1 MPRRER
7 LSGQG
12 NQAVGVRAKTMSRSV
27 GRFCWAKGIVLALC
41 VLGLAPTA
49 VEAASLGYR
58 NDLNVPIVIQ
68 TVVVVNNQLRKGKPL
83 ILLPGEVSL
92 DPVTPMGARRI
103 IINGARRP
111 NPLLFQDDITVKDDV
126 FYSVQFDAKTG
137 KVKLMPTE
145 LPKQLKKQ
153 DPPKK

>member
-1 MPRRER
+1 
-7 LSGQG
+7 
-12 NQAVGVRAKTMSRSV
+12 MSRLV
-27 GRFCWAKGIVLALC
+27 GRSFWAKCMILALC
-41 VLGLAPTA
+41 VLGFAPAA

-83 ILLPGEVSL
+83 ILLPGEVSF
-92 DPVTPMGARRI
+92 DPVTPSGARRI
-103 IINGARRP
+103 IINAARRP
-111 NPLLFQDDITVKDDV
+111 NALLFQDDITVKDDV
-126 FYSVQFDAKTG
+126 FYSVQFDNKTG

-145 LPKQLKKQ
+145 LPKQLHPAKKQ